1 MAPHPRA
8 LRRLAAVAAIAWAT
22 VGCKA
27 RHDSAAAADAAAT
40 DAAHAAD
47 GAAAQDGGGGR
58 SAEAPTPAPADDL
71 LPVATDGLSVR
82 ARHLLEAIAG
92 DDAALATDILF
103 PRDGWTSTRD
113 AADPGKDWER
123 VVAAPFRR
131 GIHGMS
137 RRHQNLARAQS
148 VTLELGTAIAQVTPR
163 SHAWKKAVWIA
174 HGSHLVFVL
183 DGRTRTL
190 PVREL
195 VAWRGEWYVT
205 RLR

>member
-1 MAPHPRA
+1 MSPQPRA
-8 LRRLAAVAAIAWAT
+8 LRRLAAVAAVACAAG
-22 VGCKA
+22 GCKA
-27 RHDSAAAADAAAT
+27 RHDPAAAVDAAIT
-40 DAAHAAD
+40 DAAHATD
-47 GAAAQDGGGGR
+47 AAEEAAGR
-58 SAEAPTPAPADDL
+58 SAEAPTPADDL
-71 LPVATDGLSVR
+71 LPVASDGLSVR

-92 DDAALATDILF
+92 DEAALASDILF
-103 PRDGWTSTRD
+103 PRDGWTATRD

-131 GIHGMS
+131 AIHATS
-137 RRHQNLARAQS
+137 RRHENFGRAQS
-148 VTLELGTAIAQVTPR
+148 VTLELGTSIAQVTPR
-163 SHAWKKAVWIA
+163 PHAWKKAVWIA
-174 HGSHLVFVL
+174 RGSHLVFVL